1 MSGIDYVL
9 WDPTGHKDCFPEE
22 DTPTE
27 MDYMLLLI

>member
-1 MSGIDYVL
+1 MCEQSLNVVCASL
-9 WDPTGHKDCFPEE
+9 KDCFLEE